1 MPIQYATESMNYGQ
15 AKEILEEWIVGGKQL
30 PMTEEQVLAQSMMA
44 QTPVDSDLPLIFT
57 LGDGPV
63 STEGEL

>member
-1 MPIQYATESMNYGQ
+1 MSIQYATELMNYGQ
-15 AKEILEEWIVGGKQL
+15 AKEILAAWRANGEHL
-30 PMTEEQVLAQSMMA
+30 PMTEEQALAQAMMA